1 MRSIVR
7 SNPGGLKRSANRKRR
22 NMHGSKILEEAD
34 RLMTVCN
41 SCRYCEGL
49 CAVFPA
55 MEMRR
60 AFSDGDLN
68 YLANLCHSCGAC
80 YTDCQF
86 SPPHEF
92 NVNVPQTLAIARNES
107 YAAYA
112 RPQAFSGGF
121 ARNGLAISLI
131 AALSVAAFIFGFA
144 AFTDRQVLLGIHTGP
159 GAFYKLMPHNA
170 MAALFGAAFLYA
182 MVALIMGVRA
192 FWHDIGEPVG
202 MKTDAKSLLQAIRD
216 AGELRY
222 LDGGGVGCFNEDDK
236 PTDRRKIYH
245 HLTFYGFALCFA
257 ATCVAT
263 LYHFLFAREAPYA
276 WWDLP
281 VVLGTLGGIGLLIGP
296 AGLFAAKWRRDPA
309 LVDEQRAGMDVAF
322 IAMLFLTSLTGM
334 ALLLLRDSAAM
345 GPLLALHLG
354 VVFSLFITMPYGK
367 FVHGIYRFV
376 ALVRYARERQMMGH
390 GVYLPTSSF
399 RDAPLGA
406 GPESI
411 TTIVSMD
418 SGLALRAP
426 RNDDGKTRVR
436 LLAAWFA
443 RGFHERSVPQ

>member
-1 MRSIVR
+1 
-7 SNPGGLKRSANRKRR
+7 
-22 NMHGSKILEEAD
+22 MHGTKILEEAD

-60 AFSDGDLN
+60 SFSDGDLN

-92 NVNVPQTLAIARNES
+92 NVNVPQTLAIARNDS

-112 RPQAFSGGF
+112 WPRACAGVF
-121 ARNGLAISLI
+121 ARNGLVISLV
-131 AALSVAAFIFGFA
+131 AAFSVAAFILGFVVFHDAKILFG
-144 AFTDRQVLLGIHTGP
+144 VHTGP

-170 MAALFGAAFLYA
+170 MAALFGAAFLYSI
-182 MVALIMGVRA
+182 VALIMGIRA
-192 FWHDIGEPVG
+192 FWRDIGEPVG
-202 MKTDAKSLLQAIRD
+202 MKTDAASIWQAIRD

-222 LDGGGVGCFNEDDK
+222 LDGGGVGCFNEDDR
-236 PTDRRKIYH
+236 PTDRRKLYH
-245 HLTFYGFALCFA
+245 HFTFYGFGLCFA
-257 ATCVAT
+257 STSVAT
-263 LYHFLFAREAPYA
+263 LYHYLFAREAPYP

-296 AGLFAAKWRRDPA
+296 IGLLAERWKRDPV
-309 LVDEQRAGMDVAF
+309 LVDDTRYGMDVAF
-322 IAMLFLTSLTGM
+322 IVMLFLASLTGM
-334 ALLLLRDSAAM
+334 ALLILRATPAM

-354 VVFSLFITMPYGK
+354 VVFALFITMPYGK

-376 ALVRYARERQMMGH
+376 ALVRYARERRMMGH
-390 GVYLPTSSF
+390 
-399 RDAPLGA
+399 
-406 GPESI
+406 I
-411 TTIVSMD
+411 
-418 SGLALRAP
+418 
-426 RNDDGKTRVR
+426 
-436 LLAAWFA
+436 
-443 RGFHERSVPQ
+443 

>member
-1 MRSIVR
+1 
-7 SNPGGLKRSANRKRR
+7 
-22 NMHGSKILEEAD
+22 MHGTKILEEAD
-34 RLMTVCN
+34 RLMMVCN

-68 YLANLCHSCGAC
+68 YLANLCHACGAC

-92 NVNVPQTLAIARNES
+92 NVNVPKTLAVARAES

-112 RPQAFSGGF
+112 WPRAFSGAF
-121 ARNGLAISLI
+121 ARNGLVICLI

-144 AFTDRQVLLGIHTGP
+144 AFNDRQVLFGVHTGP

-182 MVALIMGVRA
+182 IVALVMGVRA
-192 FWHDIGEPVG
+192 FWRDIGEPVG
-202 MKTDAKSLLQAIRD
+202 MKTDIGALLQAIRD

-222 LDGGGVGCFNEDDK
+222 LDGGGVGCFNEDDR
-236 PTDRRKIYH
+236 PTDRRRLYH

-257 ATCVAT
+257 STCIAT
-263 LYHFLFAREAPYA
+263 LYHYLLAREAPYA

-296 AGLFAAKWRRDPA
+296 VGLFTERWKRDSV
-309 LVDEQRAGMDVAF
+309 LVDEARYGMDIAF
-322 IAMLFLTSLTGM
+322 IVMLFLTGLTGM
-334 ALLLLRDSAAM
+334 ALLVLRETAAM

-354 VVFSLFITMPYGK
+354 VVFSLFVTMPYGK
-367 FVHGIYRFV
+367 FVHGIYRFA
-376 ALVRYARERQMMGH
+376 ALVRYAMERKAMAH
-390 GVYLPTSSF
+390 G
-399 RDAPLGA
+399 AA
-406 GPESI
+406 GPTPRQPSI
-411 TTIVSMD
+411 
-418 SGLALRAP
+418 
-426 RNDDGKTRVR
+426 
-436 LLAAWFA
+436 
-443 RGFHERSVPQ
+443 

>member
-1 MRSIVR
+1 
-7 SNPGGLKRSANRKRR
+7 
-22 NMHGSKILEEAD
+22 MHGTRILEEAD

-60 AFSDGDLN
+60 SFSDGDLN

-86 SPPHEF
+86 SPPHEY
-92 NVNVPQTLAIARNES
+92 NVNVPQSLAIARAES

-112 RPQAFSGGF
+112 WPRAFSGLF
-121 ARNGLAISLI
+121 ARNGLAISII

-144 AFTDRQVLLGIHTGP
+144 AFNDHQVLYGTHTGP
-159 GAFYKLMPHNA
+159 GAFYQLMPHNA

-182 MVALIMGVRA
+182 IVALVMGVVS
-192 FWHDIGEPVG
+192 FWRDIGEPVG
-202 MKTDAKSLLQAIRD
+202 GKVDAGSLFQAMRD

-222 LDGGGVGCFNEDDK
+222 LDGGGVGCFNEDDH
-236 PTDRRKIYH
+236 PTDRRKIFH

-257 ATCVAT
+257 ATATGT
-263 LYHFLFAREAPYA
+263 LYHYLLAREAPYP

-296 AGLFAAKWRRDPA
+296 IGLLTEKFKRDPA
-309 LVDEQRAGMDVAF
+309 LVDQARMGMDVAF
-322 IAMLFLTSLTGM
+322 IAMLFLTALTGI
-334 ALLLLRDSAAM
+334 ALLLLRETAAM

-354 VVFSLFITMPYGK
+354 VVFALFITMPYGK
-367 FVHGIYRFV
+367 FVHGIYRYV
-376 ALVRYARERQMMGH
+376 ALVRYARERQMMLH
-390 GVYLPTSSF
+390 G
-399 RDAPLGA
+399 
-406 GPESI
+406 
-411 TTIVSMD
+411 
-418 SGLALRAP
+418 
-426 RNDDGKTRVR
+426 
-436 LLAAWFA
+436 AA
-443 RGFHERSVPQ
+443 E

>member
-1 MRSIVR
+1 
-7 SNPGGLKRSANRKRR
+7 
-22 NMHGSKILEEAD
+22 MHGTPILTETD

-68 YLANLCHSCGAC
+68 YLANLCHGCGAC

-92 NVNVPQTLAIARNES
+92 NVNVPKTLAIARAES

-112 RPQAFSGGF
+112 WPRACAGLF
-121 ARNGLAISLI
+121 ARNGLVISVI

-144 AFTDRQVLLGIHTGP
+144 AVNDRAVLYGINTGP

-182 MVALIMGVRA
+182 IFALVMSVRA
-192 FWHDIGEPVG
+192 FWRDIGEPVG
-202 MKTDAKSLLQAIRD
+202 MKTNAKSLFQAIRN

-222 LDGGGVGCFNEDDK
+222 LDGGGVGCFNKDEH
-236 PTDRRKIYH
+236 PTDRRKIFH

-263 LYHFLFAREAPYA
+263 LYHYLLAREAPYA

-296 AGLFAAKWRRDPA
+296 IGLLVAKSTRDPV
-309 LVDEQRAGMDVAF
+309 LSDEQRYGMDVAF
-322 IAMLFLTSLTGM
+322 ILMLFLTSLTG
-334 ALLLLRDSAAM
+334 LLLLVLRETAAM
-345 GPLLALHLG
+345 GPLLAVHIG
-354 VVFSLFITMPYGK
+354 VVFALFITMPYGK

-376 ALVRYARERQMMGH
+376 ALVRYAREQQMMAG
-390 GVYLPTSSF
+390 GV
-399 RDAPLGA
+399 
-406 GPESI
+406 
-411 TTIVSMD
+411 
-418 SGLALRAP
+418 
-426 RNDDGKTRVR
+426 
-436 LLAAWFA
+436 
-443 RGFHERSVPQ
+443 